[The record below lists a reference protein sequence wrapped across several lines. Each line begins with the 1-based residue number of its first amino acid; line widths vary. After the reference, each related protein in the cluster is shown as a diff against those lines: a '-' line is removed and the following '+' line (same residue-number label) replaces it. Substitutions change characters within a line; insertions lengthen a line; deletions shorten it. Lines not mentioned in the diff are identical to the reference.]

1 MENKHKFFLV
11 GLISGF
17 IIPFLEQFAKNNFD
31 LSTHLGIFLV
41 WGGEAWQ
48 FVFLFFIVIQSVF
61 LFFRRL
67 RKRINPE
74 HKFIFVI
81 SGVSFGFAI
90 ISIISMIISFL
101 TNTEI

>member
-1 MENKHKFFLV
+1 MENKYKFFLI
-11 GLISGF
+11 GLMSGF
-17 IIPFLEQFAKNNFD
+17 FVPFLEQLARNNLD
-31 LSTHLGIFLV
+31 ILSHFGFFLV

-48 FVFLFFIVIQSVF
+48 FVFLFFIVTQSVF

-74 HKFIFVI
+74 HKFIFII

-90 ISIISMIISFL
+90 VSILSMTISFF
-101 TNTEI
+101 TQT

>member
-1 MENKHKFFLV
+1 MENKHKFFLI

-17 IIPFLEQFAKNNFD
+17 FVPFIEQIAKNNFD
-31 LSTHLGIFLV
+31 LSTHLGLFLV

-48 FVFLFFIVIQSVF
+48 FGFLFLIVTQSVF

-74 HKFIFVI
+74 HKFIFIV

-90 ISIISMIISFL
+90 ISILSMIISFF